1 MTAPTASPRD
11 TVLYK
16 FDACCG
22 RDVASVALRR
32 VLAGGWIART
42 EGTSFAVLSPSMATV
57 PPRRPVL
64 NERGRA
70 NYFVPG
76 SEDCG
81 DCAPPELE
89 WPVADADIEHCEI
102 IFLDGFTA
110 PAEPLRVEGAEEDDG
125 TRPADTSDSLEAPL
139 DLLESL
145 FSDEMVADETLSFDD
160 LNSLEPDSPHRVVLR
175 AEALFHAELDPVEQT
190 PVPDLSGFCRAPLPP
205 PRLFESRGPWLA
217 LLGGVCCAV
226 LAYLDFQIAP
236 PRGQPRVESLLSS
249 RVLPLHPAVGLPS
262 SPASRRIV
270 RTLATPVA
278 PVLEPDEVID
288 RSAGDRQVELAA
300 RAIARRASLMSARAE
315 PTTTSP
321 HAVRP
326 APAAVPE
333 AAPARTPS
341 IALRPDPPDPVAER
355 ESSRAAESLTALV
368 TAAADSPARVVPEP
382 ASPSGVREE
391 DRIRSTLASFQT
403 AYAQLNAKAA
413 RAVWPTVDERALA
426 RAFDGLKSQHLAFDR
441 CEMTVKDAEASAAC
455 SGRSTYVPRVGAQS
469 PRTYSAEWKFHLKKV
484 DEEWR
489 IDSASFR

>member
-1 MTAPTASPRD
+1 
-11 TVLYK
+11 
-16 FDACCG
+16 
-22 RDVASVALRR
+22 
-32 VLAGGWIART
+32 
-42 EGTSFAVLSPSMATV
+42 MATV
-57 PPRRPVL
+57 PPRRRVL
-64 NERGRA
+64 NERARA
-70 NYFVPG
+70 NYFVPA

-89 WPVADADIEHCEI
+89 WPVSDADLERCEI
-102 IFLDGFTA
+102 VFLDDFTA
-110 PAEPLRVEGAEEDDG
+110 PVEPLRVEAAEEGDR
-125 TRPADTSDSLEAPL
+125 TRSTDTSDSPEAPL
-139 DLLESL
+139 DLLETR
-145 FSDEMVADETLSFDD
+145 FSNETEADETLSFDD
-160 LNSLEPDSPHRVVLR
+160 LNSLEPDSPHRVVLL
-175 AEALFHAELDPVEQT
+175 AEALFHAERIDPVEQT
-190 PVPDLSGFCRAPLPP
+190 PVLDLSGLYRAPPP
-205 PRLFESRGPWLA
+205 PRFESRGPWLA

-236 PRGQPRVESLLSS
+236 PRGRPRVESLLSS

-262 SPASRRIV
+262 PPASRRIV
-270 RTLATPVA
+270 RTLAIPAA

-288 RSAGDRQVELAA
+288 RSAGDRRVELAA
-300 RAIARRASLMSARAE
+300 RAIARPASLLSARAE

-321 HAVRP
+321 RAVRP

-341 IALRPDPPDPVAER
+341 IALRPDPPGPVAER

-368 TAAADSPARVVPEP
+368 TAADSPARVVPEP

-391 DRIRSTLASFQT
+391 DRIRSTLAGFQT
-403 AYAQLNAKAA
+403 AYTQLNAKAA

-455 SGRSTYVPRVGAQS
+455 RGRSTYVPRVGAQS

-484 DEEWR
+484 DEEWQ